1 MVTTKIKKKVAVK
14 DLETDTTTV
23 EQLAYYRILAPLE
36 VRSLLSRLDLSGK
49 KSIPLDLTQFK
60 NRDLEPFCN
69 TFIEEIDKQSKHFT
83 EASEKKEA
91 SNYKVDFVSM
101 QKEDFNLF
109 EEIIHVYGI
118 PDDGI
123 RLPVEEA
130 ESDGLKIEKNE
141 VVYMNNESTLVTY
154 QIIET
159 EKGFKVVIEDTLTLD
174 FDKRKK
180 SGVFH
185 LGKVKS
191 LGSYMKCL
199 RLINYYIQRN
209 KFPFQTLKLSGGT
222 LNVKGHLQQIEEE
235 IESYEELRD
244 SCTQIGISENYI
256 FGNKEDLPSLF
267 NAIINIFKNKQYNLL
282 NIRHEKLKRTE
293 IINIELSQYVKL
305 ALVYANGCFLN
316 LYSEEA
322 LKIMDRSSSITDVA
336 SNHGQ
341 DTVEPVMLSDN
352 RENYDQK
359 VSIFASRKIEEMVKD
374 TNFDFDIVKLSFAD
388 EHHDIQADLTITSSL
403 DYIDFYDKTL
413 DENYLELALD
423 LNQRYL
429 AKYPK
434 DEIAKVNIYLIKLKQ
449 GHELSEDE
457 QNDLYNIQARAEM
470 NNEQTIC
477 FACEVLLKNK
487 TKAKR
492 IFATLPSEE
501 KEEIMEFPIYRFYQN
516 LE

>member
-1 MVTTKIKKKVAVK
+1 MVTTNTPKKVAVK
-14 DLETDTTTV
+14 DLETDTTTI
-23 EQLAYYRILAPLE
+23 EQLAYYRILAPLK
-36 VRSLLSRLDLSGK
+36 VRSLLSHLNSSEK
-49 KSIPLDLTQFK
+49 KSISFNFKKMKNGDLDPL
-60 NRDLEPFCN
+60 RH
-69 TFIEEIDKQSKHFT
+69 TFIEEVDKQQTGST
-83 EASEKKEA
+83 ETSENKE
-91 SNYKVDFVSM
+91 STPYKVDFVNM
-101 QKEDFNLF
+101 QKKAFNLY
-109 EEIIHVYGI
+109 EGIIHVYGI

-123 RLPVEEA
+123 QLPVKEVKIDE
-130 ESDGLKIEKNE
+130 LKIGKNE
-141 VVYMNNESTLVTY
+141 VVYMNNKSTLVTY

-174 FDKRKK
+174 FDRRKK
-180 SGVFH
+180 SGLFH
-185 LGKVKS
+185 LERVKS

-209 KFPFQTLKLSGGT
+209 KFPFQSLQLSGGT
-222 LNVKGHLQQIEEE
+222 LNLKGHLQQIEEE
-235 IESYEELRD
+235 IESYKELID
-244 SCTQIGISENYI
+244 ICTQIGISENYI
-256 FGNKEDLPSLF
+256 FDDKENFPSLF
-267 NAIINIFKNKQYNLL
+267 NAIINIFKNKQYSLL
-282 NIRHEKLKRTE
+282 NIHQEKLEKTE
-293 IINIELSQYVKL
+293 IINIELSKYVKL
-305 ALVYANGCFLN
+305 ALVYADGCFLN

-322 LKIMDRSSSITDVA
+322 LKITGRYSSITDVA

-341 DTVEPVMLSDN
+341 NTVEPVMLSDN
-352 RENYDQK
+352 RKNYDQK

-403 DYIDFYDKTL
+403 EYIDFYDRTL

-434 DEIAKVNIYLIKLKQ
+434 DEIAKVNVYLIKLKQ
-449 GHELSEDE
+449 DHELSEDE

-487 TKAKR
+487 AEARKL
-492 IFATLPSEE
+492 FDTLHDEDK
-501 KEEIMEFPIYRFYQN
+501 KELIEFPIYRFYQD

>member
-1 MVTTKIKKKVAVK
+1 MATTKTKKELAANN
-14 DLETDTTTV
+14 LETNTPTV
-23 EQLAYYRILAPLE
+23 EQLAYYRILAPLK
-36 VRSLLSRLDLSGK
+36 VRSLLSHLNSSEK
-49 KSIPLDLTQFK
+49 KSISFDFKKMKNEDLDPL
-60 NRDLEPFCN
+60 RH
-69 TFIEEIDKQSKHFT
+69 TFIEEVDKQQTGST
-83 EASEKKEA
+83 ETSENKE
-91 SNYKVDFVSM
+91 STPYKVDFVNM
-101 QKEDFNLF
+101 QKEAFNLF
-109 EEIIHVYGI
+109 EEMIHVYGI

-123 RLPVEEA
+123 RLPVKEA
-130 ESDGLKIEKNE
+130 KSDELNE
-141 VVYMNNESTLVTY
+141 VVYMNSESTLFTY

-174 FDKRKK
+174 FDRRKK
-180 SGVFH
+180 SGLFH
-185 LGKVKS
+185 LERVKS
-191 LGSYMKCL
+191 LSSYMKCL

-209 KFPFQTLKLSGGT
+209 KFPFQSLQLSGGT

-235 IESYEELRD
+235 IESYKKLID
-244 SCTQIGISENYI
+244 ICTQIGISENYI
-256 FGNKEDLPSLF
+256 FDDKEDFPSLF
-267 NAIINIFKNKQYNLL
+267 NAIINIFKNKQYSLL
-282 NIRHEKLKRTE
+282 NIHQEKLEKTE
-293 IINIELSQYVKL
+293 IINIELSKYVKL
-305 ALVYANGCFLN
+305 ALVYADGCFLN

-322 LKIMDRSSSITDVA
+322 LKITGRYSSLTDVA

-341 DTVEPVMLSDN
+341 NTVEPVMLSNN

-359 VSIFASRKIEEMVKD
+359 VSIFTSRKIEEMVKD

-403 DYIDFYDKTL
+403 EYIDFYDKTL

-434 DEIAKVNIYLIKLKQ
+434 DEIAKVNVYLIKVKQ
-449 GHELSEDE
+449 GHKLSEDE
-457 QNDLYNIQARAEM
+457 QNDLYNIQVRAEM

-492 IFATLPSEE
+492 IFATLPGEE

>member
-1 MVTTKIKKKVAVK
+1 MVTTKIPKKVAVK

-23 EQLAYYRILAPLE
+23 EQLAYYRILAPLK
-36 VRSLLSRLDLSGK
+36 VRSLLSHLNSSEK
-49 KSIPLDLTQFK
+49 KSISFDFKKMKNGDLDPL
-60 NRDLEPFCN
+60 CH
-69 TFIEEIDKQSKHFT
+69 TFIEEVDKQQTGST
-83 EASEKKEA
+83 ETSENKE
-91 SNYKVDFVSM
+91 STPYKVDFVNM
-101 QKEDFNLF
+101 QKKAFNLY
-109 EEIIHVYGI
+109 EGIIHVYGI

-123 RLPVEEA
+123 KLPVEEVKID
-130 ESDGLKIEKNE
+130 ELKIGKNE

-154 QIIET
+154 QITET

-174 FDKRKK
+174 FDRRKK
-180 SGVFH
+180 SGLFH
-185 LGKVKS
+185 LERVKS

-209 KFPFQTLKLSGGT
+209 KFPFQSLQLSGGT
-222 LNVKGHLQQIEEE
+222 LNLKGHLQQIEEE
-235 IESYEELRD
+235 IESYKELID
-244 SCTQIGISENYI
+244 ICTQIGISENYI
-256 FGNKEDLPSLF
+256 FDDKEDFPSLF
-267 NAIINIFKNKQYNLL
+267 NAIINIFKNKQYSLL
-282 NIRHEKLKRTE
+282 NIHQEKLEKME
-293 IINIELSQYVKL
+293 IINIELSKYVKL
-305 ALVYANGCFLN
+305 ALVYADGCFLN

-322 LKIMDRSSSITDVA
+322 LKITGRYSSITDVA

-341 DTVEPVMLSDN
+341 DTVESVMLSDN

-359 VSIFASRKIEEMVKD
+359 VSIFASQKIEEMVKD

-403 DYIDFYDKTL
+403 EYIDFYDKTL
-413 DENYLELALD
+413 DENYLELALN

-429 AKYPK
+429 AKYSE

-492 IFATLPSEE
+492 IFATLPGEE

>member
-1 MVTTKIKKKVAVK
+1 MATIKTKKEIAAKN
-14 DLETDTTTV
+14 LETDTTTV
-23 EQLAYYRILAPLE
+23 EQLVYYRILAPLK
-36 VRSLLSRLDLSGK
+36 VRSLLSHLNSSEK
-49 KSIPLDLTQFK
+49 KSITFDFKKMKNEDLDPL
-60 NRDLEPFCN
+60 RH
-69 TFIEEIDKQSKHFT
+69 TFIEEVDKQQTRSIETSKN
-83 EASEKKEA
+83 KE
-91 SNYKVDFVSM
+91 STHYKVDLVNM
-101 QKEDFNLF
+101 QKEAFNLF
-109 EEIIHVYGI
+109 EEMLHVYGL

-123 RLPVEEA
+123 RLPVKEA
-130 ESDGLKIEKNE
+130 KSDELNE
-141 VVYMNNESTLVTY
+141 VVYMNSESTLVTY

-159 EKGFKVVIEDTLTLD
+159 EKGFKVVIEDTLTLN
-174 FDKRKK
+174 FDRRKK
-180 SGVFH
+180 SGLFH
-185 LGKVKS
+185 LQKVKS

-209 KFPFQTLKLSGGT
+209 KFPFQSLQLSGGT
-222 LNVKGHLQQIEEE
+222 LNLNGHLQQIEEE
-235 IESYEELRD
+235 IESYKELID
-244 SCTQIGISENYI
+244 ICTQIGISENYI
-256 FGNKEDLPSLF
+256 FDDKEDFPSLF
-267 NAIINIFKNKQYNLL
+267 NAIIHIFKNKQYNLL
-282 NIRHEKLKRTE
+282 NIRQEKLKKTE
-293 IINIELSQYVKL
+293 IINIGLSNYVKL
-305 ALVYANGCFLN
+305 SLVYADGCLLN

-322 LKIMDRSSSITDVA
+322 LKIMDRPSSITGVA
-336 SNHGQ
+336 SNHSQ
-341 DTVEPVMLSDN
+341 DNIEPAMLSDN

-403 DYIDFYDKTL
+403 EYIDFYDKTL
-413 DENYLELALD
+413 DKNYLELALD

-434 DEIAKVNIYLIKLKQ
+434 AEIATVNVYLIKLKQ
-449 GHELSEDE
+449 DHELSEDE
-457 QNDLYNIQARAEM
+457 QNDLYNIQVRAEM

-492 IFATLPSEE
+492 IFATLPDEE

>member
-1 MVTTKIKKKVAVK
+1 MVTTKTPKKVAAK
-14 DLETDTTTV
+14 DLETDTTTL
-23 EQLAYYRILAPLE
+23 EQLAYYRILAPLK
-36 VRSLLSRLDLSGK
+36 VRSLLSHLNSSEK
-49 KSIPLDLTQFK
+49 KSISFDFKKMKNEDLDPL
-60 NRDLEPFCN
+60 RH
-69 TFIEEIDKQSKHFT
+69 TFIEEVDKQQTRST
-83 EASEKKEA
+83 ETSENKE
-91 SNYKVDFVSM
+91 STHYKVDLVNM
-101 QKEDFNLF
+101 QKKAFHLYEGM
-109 EEIIHVYGI
+109 IHVYGI

-123 RLPVEEA
+123 KLPVEEVKID
-130 ESDGLKIEKNE
+130 ELKIGKNE
-141 VVYMNNESTLVTY
+141 VVYMNSESTLVTY

-174 FDKRKK
+174 FDRRKK
-180 SGVFH
+180 SGLFH
-185 LGKVKS
+185 LERVKS

-209 KFPFQTLKLSGGT
+209 KFPFQSLQLSGGT
-222 LNVKGHLQQIEEE
+222 LNLKGHLQQIEEE
-235 IESYEELRD
+235 IESYKELRD
-244 SCTQIGISENYI
+244 ICTQIGISENYI
-256 FGNKEDLPSLF
+256 FDDKEDFPSLF
-267 NAIINIFKNKQYNLL
+267 NAIINIFKNKQYSLL
-282 NIRHEKLKRTE
+282 NIHQEKLEKTE
-293 IINIELSQYVKL
+293 MINIELSKYVKL
-305 ALVYANGCFLN
+305 ALVYADGCFLN

-322 LKIMDRSSSITDVA
+322 LKITSRYPSITDVA

-352 RENYDQK
+352 RENHDQK

-403 DYIDFYDKTL
+403 EYIDFYDKSH
-413 DENYLELALD
+413 DESYLEFALD

-429 AKYPK
+429 AKYPE
-434 DEIAKVNIYLIKLKQ
+434 DDIAKVNIYIIKLKQ
-449 GHELSEDE
+449 GHALSEE
-457 QNDLYNIQARAEM
+457 EKNDLYNITERAEM

-487 TKAKR
+487 VKAKR
-492 IFATLPSEE
+492 IFATLTGEE

>member
-1 MVTTKIKKKVAVK
+1 MATTKTKKEIAAK

-23 EQLAYYRILAPLE
+23 EQLTYYRILAPLE
-36 VRSLLSRLDLSGK
+36 VKSLLSHLNSDEK
-49 KSIPLDLTQFK
+49 KSIALDFK
-60 NRDLEPFCN
+60 KLENENLEPLRH
-69 TFIEEIDKQSKHFT
+69 TFIEGVDKQQTRST
-83 EASEKKEA
+83 ETSENKE
-91 SNYKVDFVSM
+91 STHYKVDLVNM
-101 QKEDFNLF
+101 QKEAFNLF
-109 EEIIHVYGI
+109 EEMIHVYGI

-123 RLPVEEA
+123 RLPVKRA
-130 ESDGLKIEKNE
+130 KSDELNE
-141 VVYMNNESTLVTY
+141 VVYMNSESTLVTY

-159 EKGFKVVIEDTLTLD
+159 EKGFKVVIEDSLTLN
-174 FDKRKK
+174 FDRRKK
-180 SGVFH
+180 YGLFH
-185 LGKVKS
+185 LQKVKS

-199 RLINYYIQRN
+199 QLINYYIQRN
-209 KFPFQTLKLSGGT
+209 KFPFQSLQLSGGT
-222 LNVKGHLQQIEEE
+222 LNLKGQLKEIEEE
-235 IESYEELRD
+235 IESYKELID
-244 SCTQIGISENYI
+244 ICTQIGISEDYI
-256 FGNKEDLPSLF
+256 FDDKEDLPSLF
-267 NAIINIFKNKQYNLL
+267 NAIINIFKNEQYSLL
-282 NIRHEKLKRTE
+282 NIRQEKLKKTK
-293 IINIELSQYVKL
+293 IINIGLSNYVKL
-305 ALVYANGCFLN
+305 ALVYSDGCFLN

-322 LKIMDRSSSITDVA
+322 LKIMDRYSSITDVA

-341 DTVEPVMLSDN
+341 DTVEPVMLPDN
-352 RENYDQK
+352 KENYDQK

-403 DYIDFYDKTL
+403 EYIDFYDKSH
-413 DENYLELALD
+413 DESYLEFALD

-429 AKYPK
+429 AKYPQ
-434 DEIAKVNIYLIKLKQ
+434 DDIAKVNIYLIKLKQ

-492 IFATLPSEE
+492 IFVTLPGEE
-501 KEEIMEFPIYRFYQN
+501 KEEIREFPIYRFYQN

>member
-1 MVTTKIKKKVAVK
+1 MVTTNTPKKVAVK
-14 DLETDTTTV
+14 DLETDTTTI
-23 EQLAYYRILAPLE
+23 EQLAYYRILAPLK
-36 VRSLLSRLDLSGK
+36 VRSLLSHLNSSEK
-49 KSIPLDLTQFK
+49 KSISFDFKKMKNGDLDPL
-60 NRDLEPFCN
+60 RH
-69 TFIEEIDKQSKHFT
+69 TFIEEVDKQQTGST
-83 EASEKKEA
+83 ETSENKE
-91 SNYKVDFVSM
+91 STPYKVDFVNM
-101 QKEDFNLF
+101 QKKAFNLY
-109 EEIIHVYGI
+109 EGIIHVYGI

-123 RLPVEEA
+123 QLPVEEVKID
-130 ESDGLKIEKNE
+130 ELKIGKNE
-141 VVYMNNESTLVTY
+141 VVYMNNKSTLVTY

-174 FDKRKK
+174 FDRRKK
-180 SGVFH
+180 SGLFH
-185 LGKVKS
+185 LERVKS

-209 KFPFQTLKLSGGT
+209 KFPFQSLQLSGGT
-222 LNVKGHLQQIEEE
+222 LNLKGHLQQIEEE
-235 IESYEELRD
+235 IESYKELID
-244 SCTQIGISENYI
+244 ICTQIGISENYI
-256 FGNKEDLPSLF
+256 FDDKENFPSLF
-267 NAIINIFKNKQYNLL
+267 NAIINIFKNKQYSLL
-282 NIRHEKLKRTE
+282 NIHQEKLEKTD
-293 IINIELSQYVKL
+293 IINIELSKYVKL
-305 ALVYANGCFLN
+305 ALVYADGCFLN

-322 LKIMDRSSSITDVA
+322 LKITGRYSSITDVA

-341 DTVEPVMLSDN
+341 NTVEPVMLSDN
-352 RENYDQK
+352 RKNYDQK

-403 DYIDFYDKTL
+403 EYIDFYDKTL

-434 DEIAKVNIYLIKLKQ
+434 DEIAKVNVYLIKLKQ
-449 GHELSEDE
+449 DHELSEDE

-487 TKAKR
+487 AEARKL
-492 IFATLPSEE
+492 FDTLHHEDK
-501 KEEIMEFPIYRFYQN
+501 KELIEFPIYRFYRD

>member
-1 MVTTKIKKKVAVK
+1 MATTKTKKEIAAK

-23 EQLAYYRILAPLE
+23 EQLTYYRILAPLE
-36 VRSLLSRLDLSGK
+36 VKSLLSHLNSDEK
-49 KSIPLDLTQFK
+49 KSIALDFK
-60 NRDLEPFCN
+60 KSKNEDLEPLCH
-69 TFIEEIDKQSKHFT
+69 TLIEGVDKQQKHFT
-83 EASEKKEA
+83 EAAEKKE
-91 SNYKVDFVSM
+91 SMPYKVDFVNM
-101 QKEDFNLF
+101 QKEAFNLF
-109 EEIIHVYGI
+109 EKMIHVHGI

-123 RLPVEEA
+123 RLPVKGA
-130 ESDGLKIEKNE
+130 KSDQLNE
-141 VVYMNNESTLVTY
+141 VVYMNSESTLVTY

-159 EKGFKVVIEDTLTLD
+159 EKGFKVVIEDSLTLN
-174 FDKRKK
+174 FDRRKK
-180 SGVFH
+180 YGLFH
-185 LGKVKS
+185 LQKVKS

-199 RLINYYIQRN
+199 QLINYYIQRN
-209 KFPFQTLKLSGGT
+209 KFPFQSLQLSGGT
-222 LNVKGHLQQIEEE
+222 LNLKGHLEEIEEE
-235 IESYEELRD
+235 IESYKELID
-244 SCTQIGISENYI
+244 ICTQIGISEDYI
-256 FGNKEDLPSLF
+256 FDDKEDLPSLF
-267 NAIINIFKNKQYNLL
+267 NAIINIFKNKQYSLL
-282 NIRHEKLKRTE
+282 NISQEKLKKTE
-293 IINIELSQYVKL
+293 IINIGLSNYVKL
-305 ALVYANGCFLN
+305 ALVYADGCFLN

-322 LKIMDRSSSITDVA
+322 LKIMDRPSSITDVA
-336 SNHGQ
+336 SNQGQ
-341 DTVEPVMLSDN
+341 DTVKSVMLPHN

-374 TNFDFDIVKLSFAD
+374 INFDFDIVKLSFAD

-403 DYIDFYDKTL
+403 GYIDFYDKTL

-429 AKYPK
+429 TKYPQ
-434 DEIAKVNIYLIKLKQ
+434 DDIAKVNVYLIKLKQ
-449 GHELSEDE
+449 DHELSEDE

-492 IFATLPSEE
+492 IFATLPGEE

>member
-1 MVTTKIKKKVAVK
+1 MVTTKNQKKVAVK

-23 EQLAYYRILAPLE
+23 EQLAYYRILAPLK
-36 VRSLLSRLDLSGK
+36 VRSLLSHLDSSEK
-49 KSIPLDLTQFK
+49 KSISFNFKKMKNGDLDPL
-60 NRDLEPFCN
+60 RH
-69 TFIEEIDKQSKHFT
+69 TFIEEVDKQQTGST
-83 EASEKKEA
+83 ETCENKE
-91 SNYKVDFVSM
+91 STPYKVDFVNM
-101 QKEDFNLF
+101 QKEAFNLF
-109 EEIIHVYGI
+109 EEMIHVYGI

-123 RLPVEEA
+123 RLPVKQA
-130 ESDGLKIEKNE
+130 KSDELNE
-141 VVYMNNESTLVTY
+141 VVYMNSESTLVTY

-174 FDKRKK
+174 FDRRKK
-180 SGVFH
+180 SGLFH
-185 LGKVKS
+185 LKRVKS

-199 RLINYYIQRN
+199 QLINYYIQRN
-209 KFPFQTLKLSGGT
+209 KFPFQSLQLSGGT
-222 LNVKGHLQQIEEE
+222 LNLKGPLQQIEEE
-235 IESYEELRD
+235 IESYKELID
-244 SCTQIGISENYI
+244 ICTQIGISENYI
-256 FGNKEDLPSLF
+256 FDDKEDFPSLF
-267 NAIINIFKNKQYNLL
+267 NAIINIFKNKQYSLL
-282 NIRHEKLKRTE
+282 NIHQEKLEKTE
-293 IINIELSQYVKL
+293 IINIELSNYVKL
-305 ALVYANGCFLN
+305 ALVYADGCFLN

-322 LKIMDRSSSITDVA
+322 LKITGRYSAVTDVA

-341 DTVEPVMLSDN
+341 DTVEFVMLSDN

-403 DYIDFYDKTL
+403 EYIDFYDKSY
-413 DENYLELALD
+413 DESYLEFALD
-423 LNQRYL
+423 LNQRYS
-429 AKYPK
+429 AKYPQ
-434 DEIAKVNIYLIKLKQ
+434 DDIAKVNIYLIKLKQ
-449 GHELSEDE
+449 GHELVEDE

-492 IFATLPSEE
+492 IFATLPGEE